1 MKKAFSLVLCAL
13 LLLPGAFLSRAADTP
28 QAGADAILR
37 ALQQSA
43 GVGSTQALVNGAWS
57 DLAGRGAENYVLAAK
72 QYQSDLDLSRY
83 AASLKQYVAA
93 NTVAS
98 ATTREMLA
106 LMFVLSGV
114 PDGYITQTLNEAPGQ
129 LGIMSWVF
137 ALHLLNN
144 GYTSTVTTQKKAQ
157 QQLLALRLADG
168 GWAVT
173 GTVSDADVTAMAL
186 TALAPGY
193 GKDSAL
199 TSAVDGAVSL
209 LSARQNDDGSLSS
222 YGVKNA
228 ESTAQTIIALS
239 ALGIDAARDGRFI
252 KNGHTLFDA
261 LASFRLPDG
270 TYSHEAGGASNRLAT
285 AQALCAYVAAY
296 RRAHGLGS
304 LYYVPPAQRPS
315 VTKPATTK
323 AHGGSIDL
331 PTAPQTQ
338 PKPSQ
343 TAAAT
348 VPQAERTTA
357 AVPTTSAQTA
367 PTSAQTVSQHT
378 VVSTQPDQTRPNQLP
393 SAGTTAVP
401 ERSAPVGESSHEA
414 STAYFEEAS
423 AVEPAA
429 AEQAGEPELL
439 TGSEPTTG
447 SRAQPQTKKT
457 NVKTVLLIAVWAL
470 AAAVCAVL
478 FLLGKRNKSWFL
490 AVLLAAA
497 LLTAGLLVTSIQRR
511 EEFFSVPETVS
522 GSETITAS
530 IAIRCDTITQFASEN
545 AAIPADG
552 VILAASELTLPPGST
567 AYDQLLLAAKQNGFT
582 FINKSAADNDYKDAY
597 ISTLAGLS
605 EFDYGE
611 NSGWVFMVNGKMASV
626 GCGAYQL
633 KNGDRVAW
641 HYTRSLG
648 EDVTGT
654 E

>member
-1 MKKAFSLVLCAL
+1 MKKAFLLVLCL
-13 LLLPGAFLSRAADTP
+13 LVCLPGVLCGRAADSP

-43 GVGSTQALVNGAWS
+43 GVTSTQALVNGAWS

-72 QYQSDLDLSRY
+72 QYQTDLDLSRY

-114 PDGYITQTLNEAPGQ
+114 PDAYITQTLNEAPGQ

-239 ALGIDAARDGRFI
+239 ALNIDAARDGRFI

-261 LASFRLPDG
+261 LALFRLPDG
-270 TYSHEAGGASNRLAT
+270 TYSHEVGGASNRLAT

-304 LYYVPPAQRPS
+304 LYYVPPAQRPV

-338 PKPSQ
+338 TP
-343 TAAAT
+343 
-348 VPQAERTTA
+348 
-357 AVPTTSAQTA
+357 
-367 PTSAQTVSQHT
+367 
-378 VVSTQPDQTRPNQLP
+378 
-393 SAGTTAVP
+393 
-401 ERSAPVGESSHEA
+401 
-414 STAYFEEAS
+414 
-423 AVEPAA
+423 
-429 AEQAGEPELL
+429 
-439 TGSEPTTG
+439 
-447 SRAQPQTKKT
+447 
-457 NVKTVLLIAVWAL
+457 
-470 AAAVCAVL
+470 
-478 FLLGKRNKSWFL
+478 
-490 AVLLAAA
+490 
-497 LLTAGLLVTSIQRR
+497 
-511 EEFFSVPETVS
+511 
-522 GSETITAS
+522 
-530 IAIRCDTITQFASEN
+530 FAS
-545 AAIPADG
+545 
-552 VILAASELTLPPGST
+552 
-567 AYDQLLLAAKQNGFT
+567 
-582 FINKSAADNDYKDAY
+582 
-597 ISTLAGLS
+597 
-605 EFDYGE
+605 
-611 NSGWVFMVNGKMASV
+611 
-626 GCGAYQL
+626 
-633 KNGDRVAW
+633 
-641 HYTRSLG
+641 
-648 EDVTGT
+648 
-654 E
+654 